1 MSWRCCCALLVF
13 GIIIISNTLAA
24 ATCNITFD
32 PKGVSSSSYHL
43 ISGYN
48 DVLGSQIFLSYYD
61 TALQLST
68 NLLNTLLLRHPGGTV
83 AS

>member
-1 MSWRCCCALLVF
+1 MSAKCLL
-13 GIIIISNTLAA
+13 ISSLLIISNTLSTND
-24 ATCNITFD
+24 TCDISFGS
-32 PKGVSSSSYHL
+32 GVSSSSYQL

-61 TALQLST
+61 TALKMST
-68 NLLNTLLLRHPGGTV
+68 SLLNTLFLRHPGGTV